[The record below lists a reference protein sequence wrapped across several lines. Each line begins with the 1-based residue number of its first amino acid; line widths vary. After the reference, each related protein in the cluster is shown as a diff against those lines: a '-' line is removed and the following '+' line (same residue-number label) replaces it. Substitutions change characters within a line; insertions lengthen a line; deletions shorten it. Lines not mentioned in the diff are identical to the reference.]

1 MRIEKFVLNN
11 KYYTRNKNNFLDT
24 RNNSDLI
31 TFDELISDFIRVR
44 KKTRELFKPL
54 KLEDA
59 VVQSD
64 IFGSP
69 PNWHLAHVSWFFQKV
84 LEKHGQRLAGGSDSD
99 IGGSR
104 EVNNTSTTRRYSYRH
119 CINLEYLN
127 SYYQRYGNILPKS
140 ERGKFPRPTVQQ
152 TLEYRLFIERNV
164 ISFLKEKGKEEDDLN
179 NIGTA
184 SASRLEELKYD
195 IILGNQ
201 HEMQHQELM
210 IYDFQHYFQRFQD
223 PADNYIPV
231 KAVAQQEGQA
241 GGEQRGIRRAVTR
254 KDGPELRKMVEI
266 PGGIYELGFNG
277 KGFFCYDNELPEHK
291 VYLQPYKI
299 DVTSVTN
306 ADYIEFIEDGG
317 YRDFGYWLA
326 DGWDLVREH
335 VWEAPLYWESVKKG
349 EYSDT
354 ISNKYDDGS
363 STNSTKWVKKDFRG
377 IHEINR
383 DEPVVNVSYYEADA
397 YARWAG
403 KRLPTEAEWEKAASW
418 NDGLRRKTLYPWGDE
433 RPQPKYANLQESC
446 LWGPSSVGSYPEGK
460 SYYGCYQMIGDV
472 WEWTS
477 SEYVLYPGFKPKF
490 SEYTDKWAI
499 NQKVLRG
506 GCFATPATQ
515 IRNTYRNYFKP
526 HERILFSGFRCA
538 KDI

>member
-1 MRIEKFVLNN
+1 MRIEKYEFSN
-11 KYYTRNKNNFLDT
+11 T
-24 RNNSDLI
+24 RNNNNILDNYAQSNNNLILFDDL
-31 TFDELISDFIRVR
+31 LSDFIRVR

-59 VVQSD
+59 VVQSN

-84 LEKHGQRLAGGSDSD
+84 LEKHGQRLAGKSYSDSD
-99 IGGSR
+99 GSR
-104 EVNNTSTTRRYSYRH
+104 GGGDVNNTSTTQRH
-119 CINLEYLN
+119 NLHQINLEYLN
-127 SYYQRYGNILPKS
+127 SYYQRYGHILPKS

-164 ISFLKEKGKEEDDLN
+164 ISFLKEKVKEEDDLN
-179 NIGTA
+179 NKGT
-184 SASRLEELKYD
+184 SRLEELKYD
-195 IILGNQ
+195 IMLGNH

-231 KAVAQQEGQA
+231 KAVVQQEGQA
-241 GGEQRGIRRAVTR
+241 RIEQPRIRQAMSR
-254 KDGPELRKMVEI
+254 KVGTELGKMVEI

-277 KGFFCYDNELPEHK
+277 RGFFCYDNELPEHK

-299 DVTSVTN
+299 DVTPVTN

-317 YRDFGYWLA
+317 YHDFGYWLS
-326 DGWDLVREH
+326 DGWDLIREH
-335 VWEAPLYWESVKKG
+335 VWEAPLYWEKG
-349 EYSDT
+349 EYTGT
-354 ISNKYDDGS
+354 ISNNYGDDS
-363 STNSTKWVKKDFRG
+363 NTNSTKWVKKDFRG
-377 IHEINR
+377 IHEISR

-418 NDGLRRKTLYPWGDE
+418 NDDLQRKTLYPWGDQ
-433 RPQPKYANLQESC
+433 RPQPKYANLLESY
-446 LWGPSSVGSYPEGK
+446 LWGPSIVGSYPEGN
-460 SYYGCYQMIGDV
+460 SYYGCIQMIGDV

-477 SEYVLYPGFKPKF
+477 SEYVLYPGFQPKF

-506 GCFATPATQ
+506 GCFATPSSQ
-515 IRNTYRNYFKP
+515 IRNSYRNYFKP